1 MQIHQFVFLLSSNL
15 GNLKQFRNPSVNQGL
30 QGERNIFD
38 FSKRLSKLSLK
49 MKIILLSSAIK
60 STKLINLIIV
70 VIIAREAFFSS
81 ASLINLKK
89 RMLSKMNIA
98 IIKLNIIIREFKLIV
113 QVWKSC
119 MNLKGKF
126 HFALKNRMQLT

>member
-70 VIIAREAFFSS
+70 VIIAREAFSPVL
-81 ASLINLKK
+81 ASLI
-89 RMLSKMNIA
+89 
-98 IIKLNIIIREFKLIV
+98 
-113 QVWKSC
+113 
-119 MNLKGKF
+119 
-126 HFALKNRMQLT
+126 